1 MSTTSGSDRPTLT
14 ATPADEALLPAV
26 VAAAEAAGARL
37 LERFGAQT
45 PPTTRAEIG
54 LAITANDEAALDVLL
69 PLLTAAHPDARW
81 AEDEEAGGALP
92 AGEWWVIDPVE
103 GNINHLHGS
112 PEWAVTV
119 TLVRDDQAVLTVV
132 HQPLSAGRPG
142 GVTWTALAGRGARR
156 DGELVHVSAKR
167 ELAGAL
173 VGTGQAR
180 PGEDAATFARIGASM
195 TAMLSAALVVR
206 AWVPATLP
214 LLQVAAGEL
223 DAFWQYSDVRV
234 GLLGGALLVTEAGG
248 TVTDTAGRPWTSTSP
263 DFLASAP
270 LVHAAAVA
278 ALPPVD

>member
-1 MSTTSGSDRPTLT
+1 MSTTTHPTPT
-14 ATPADEALLPAV
+14 ATPADAALLPAV

-37 LERFGAQT
+37 LERFGADT
-45 PPTTRAEIG
+45 PPVTRAEIG
-54 LAITANDEAALDVLL
+54 TAITANDEAALEVLL
-69 PLLTAAHPDARW
+69 PLLTAAHPGARW

-92 AGEWWVIDPVE
+92 PGEWWVIDPVE

-132 HQPLSAGRPG
+132 HQPLVAGVPG
-142 GVTWTALAGRGARR
+142 GVTWTALAGDGARR
-156 DGELVHVSAKR
+156 NGEPVHVSAKR

-173 VGTGQAR
+173 VGTGQAK
-180 PGEDAATFARIGASM
+180 PGEEAGTYRRIGASM

-214 LLQVAAGEL
+214 LTQVAAGQL
-223 DAFWQYSDVRV
+223 DAFWQYSDVRA

-248 TVTDTAGRPWTSTSP
+248 TVTDTAGRPWTSASP

-270 LVHAAAVA
+270 QVHAAVVA
-278 ALPPVD
+278 ALSPVA